1 MFFTIFFLL
10 HLSSFCCR
18 FCCCCP
24 VYFGW
29 NYSFWWDTWRRDGRA
44 GNGGQCGSPRGAGLA
59 DVGLDMNVH
68 AFAKG
73 STFSVNMAESQRVCK
88 REKEG
93 GRTGRCVCVRMCVCE
108 WRSTERGVNEH
119 KQGRRSS
126 ICCFLCNSMFHAFKH
141 GQRLSLCVCVSA
153 FYMRLFIYTHTR
165 THTRGNHSWHWQRES
180 CRAKAPSG
188 RVYLAL
194 TLDIPLNFAFTVH
207 CTKLKAQVEVQ
218 SNIN

>member
-1 MFFTIFFLL
+1 MRLQKDQLFL
-10 HLSSFCCR
+10 
-18 FCCCCP
+18 
-24 VYFGW
+24 W
-29 NYSFWWDTWRRDGRA
+29 IWRK
-44 GNGGQCGSPRGAGLA
+44 
-59 DVGLDMNVH
+59 VNVS
-68 AFAKG
+68 AK
-73 STFSVNMAESQRVCK
+73 EK
-88 REKEG
+88 KKEG
-93 GRTGRCVCVRMCVCE
+93 EQEDVCAYVCVCVNDVAQSGAWM
-108 WRSTERGVNEH
+108 
-119 KQGRRSS
+119 S
-126 ICCFLCNSMFHAFKH
+126 ISKADAVLFVVFSAIPCFMLLNTASGSPCA
-141 GQRLSLCVCVSA
+141 CVSA

>member
-1 MFFTIFFLL
+1 MGHMT
-10 HLSSFCCR
+10 S
-18 FCCCCP
+18 
-24 VYFGW
+24 
-29 NYSFWWDTWRRDGRA
+29 RR
-44 GNGGQCGSPRGAGLA
+44 PRWQRRTMWFPKGGAGLA

-126 ICCFLCNSMFHAFKH
+126 ICCFLCNFMFHAFKH

-153 FYMRLFIYTHTR
+153 SYMRLFIYTHTG